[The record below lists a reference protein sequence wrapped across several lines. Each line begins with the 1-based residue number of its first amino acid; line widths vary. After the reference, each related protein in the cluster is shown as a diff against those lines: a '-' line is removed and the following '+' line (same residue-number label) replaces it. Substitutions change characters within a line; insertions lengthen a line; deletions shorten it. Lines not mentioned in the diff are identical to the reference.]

1 MVVRKLLEFREFIPC
16 FVQPMTMTARN
27 KVYKGQHIAQQT
39 TQANMAMPMEG
50 RCMTKLQTDF
60 RIKERNQRS
69 IKDSI
74 GMTTNSRKFD
84 CQ

>member
-39 TQANMAMPMEG
+39 TQANMAMPTEG
-50 RCMTKLQTDF
+50 KMQD
-60 RIKERNQRS
+60 
-69 IKDSI
+69 
-74 GMTTNSRKFD
+74 
-84 CQ
+84 